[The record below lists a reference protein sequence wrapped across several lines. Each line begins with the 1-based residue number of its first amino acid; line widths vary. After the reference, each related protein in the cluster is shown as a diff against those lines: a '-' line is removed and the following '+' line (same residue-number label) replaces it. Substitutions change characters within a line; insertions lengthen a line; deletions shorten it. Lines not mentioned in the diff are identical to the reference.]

1 MTDEKTQPMIVPMAF
16 DKETFDE
23 GGKFPTPT
31 TIAIKGHVRVLRVF
45 EAEDRI
51 QVWVTTPS
59 QQAVE
64 RYERNVEREEGYPDR
79 LAEWEAAHEAG
90 KPEGGYNCKPSEPLP
105 PTPIQAPL
113 LVVRLGEEVGDLEA
127 KHTAIVGVVDDLI
140 FMAPVGEEP
149 SLFGSVFGGLF

>member
-64 RYERNVEREEGYPDR
+64 RYERNVDPRGRQARRGVQLQAERAPPPHPHPGTP
-79 LAEWEAAHEAG
+79 
-90 KPEGGYNCKPSEPLP
+90 PGG
-105 PTPIQAPL
+105 TP
-113 LVVRLGEEVGDLEA
+113 R
-127 KHTAIVGVVDDLI
+127 
-140 FMAPVGEEP
+140 
-149 SLFGSVFGGLF
+149 